1 MGRRSEQR
9 IAISIPV
16 FVRGMDSHGSPF
28 AAATETYEVSPSG
41 AWIKG
46 LGGLDGI
53 LQPRMKV
60 DIQCRDEKARFS
72 VEWVT
77 KNEASKVGGFGVRCL
92 EPGKYIWGV
101 PPKEWKPD
109 SYDASA
115 PATIVSSYMDSPRS
129 ASNAWAGDD
138 RRRFSRQSCMLDAQ
152 LVSENSSVGVPVR
165 ITDLSLSG
173 CYIETMTPLPLDSA
187 VNIAISKDRKT
198 VYVSGK
204 VRFSSRGLGMG
215 IMFTAIRPEDFDN
228 IREFAEPA
236 PRPKMGASPRLEILH
251 YAAENE
257 LPSDRAPETA
267 DALEAVV
274 RVLFRKGLLTR
285 AELTEEIEK
294 LKFAK
299 V

>member
-28 AAATETYEVSPSG
+28 VAATETYEVSFSG

-46 LGGLDGI
+46 LDGLDGI

-60 DIQCRDEKARFS
+60 DIQCGEEKACFR
-72 VEWVT
+72 VEWVA
-77 KNEASKVGGFGVRCL
+77 KNGASKVGGFGVRCL

-109 SYDASA
+109 AYDASA
-115 PATIVSSYMDSPRS
+115 PAAIVSSYMDSPGS
-129 ASNAWAGDD
+129 VSNAWAGDD
-138 RRRFSRQSCMLDAQ
+138 RRRFPRQSCMLEAQ
-152 LVSENSSVGVPVR
+152 LVTENSSVGVPVR

-173 CYIETMTPLPLDSA
+173 CYIETMTPLPHDSA
-187 VNIAISKDRKT
+187 VNIAISKDGKT

-228 IREFAEPA
+228 IRDFAQPA

-251 YAAENE
+251 YAAESE
-257 LPSDRAPETA
+257 SPPDRSPETA

-285 AELTEEIEK
+285 AELTEEIER